1 MLEGK
6 QFPVGRD
13 SGVDGIESESRQGP
27 RLGAAFSLNRA
38 TVLRGGFD
46 ISYVHWNRLGS
57 NYLTQNAPFA
67 IVAEREVYPS
77 LSTYRNTQSGYP
89 TSPSLTD
96 PKLYNPTEAV
106 IQYMP
111 TNSPDAQVRSWFF
124 GLQRDLGRD
133 WMLDLSYVG
142 NYRQPRSHHQQ
153 HQPGCAAI
161 QARAAITATS
171 PAFRMSSP
179 PIASLSRARVP
190 NPNFGSIIGTL
201 PWGTSNYNGLQAK
214 VEKRFSSGLYLLDS
228 FTWSKAIDIAGQ
240 ALDGGGNCVNCGNGI
255 PSVQNVH
262 NWQGDC
268 GIAASNR
275 PLVNITS
282 IVWALP
288 VGQGQWLLPNVNHFW
303 NAVLSGWQM
312 TDIVQARSGD
322 PLTFAY
328 SPSTNQEV
336 SVLISVYGRNAY
348 RPNQTGSVVARNK
361 SHLQYFN
368 PVASTFSLPEP
379 FAPFGDPQTNISS
392 GSFGVINSTLPAMEL
407 QMAAKIIF

>member
-38 TVLRGGFD
+38 TVLRGGFG

-111 TNSPDAQVRSWFF
+111 ANSPDAQVRSWFF

-142 NYRQPRSHHQQ
+142 NSGSHEVIINNINQ
-153 HQPGCAAI
+153 AAP
-161 QARAAITATS
+161 Q
-171 PAFRMSSP
+171 SSQSCNNGD
-179 PIASLSRARVP
+179 IASIPFVAADCQSLQARVP

-214 VEKRFSSGLYLLDS
+214 VEKRFSSGLYLLDC

-240 ALDGGGNCVNCGNGI
+240 ALDGGGDCVNCGNGI

-392 GSFGVINSTLPAMEL
+392 GSFGVINSTLPAREL

>member
-142 NYRQPRSHHQQ
+142 NSGSHEVIINNINQ
-153 HQPGCAAI
+153 AAP
-161 QARAAITATS
+161 Q
-171 PAFRMSSP
+171 SSQSCNNGD
-179 PIASLSRARVP
+179 IASIPFVAADCQSLQARVP